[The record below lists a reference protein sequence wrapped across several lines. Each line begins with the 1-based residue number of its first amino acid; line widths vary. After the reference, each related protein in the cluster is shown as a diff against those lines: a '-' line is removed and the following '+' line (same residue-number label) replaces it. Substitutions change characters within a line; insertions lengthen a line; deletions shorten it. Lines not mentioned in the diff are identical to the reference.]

1 MQSSVFFY
9 IPNSHRV
16 IIARAQHDIQILA
29 LFEAENGLLVEFLL
43 RYFLESI
50 DRSRITYCELFD
62 DVILGVDLENV
73 NHSIH
78 TASQ

>member
-50 DRSRITYCELFD
+50 D
-62 DVILGVDLENV
+62 
-73 NHSIH
+73 
-78 TASQ
+78 